1 MLVKVKKPVRH
12 GAHHARCP
20 WSSPGG
26 THLSGMLHSSLFLK
40 LSCRTLGKKEPEVQ
54 HQSSDLLLERQ
65 VGAPWCHLTPLCWA
79 ALIQLL
85 NLLASPF
92 LTGLFATTWWMVH
105 QFSFQRQTTFTLTL
119 NIIKA
124 SVLWNSPGSLPAEPQ
139 EKP

>member
-85 NLLASPF
+85 NSKPLPHRFIRNYMVDGSSVFFSKTNNFYINFKYYKGLSP
-92 LTGLFATTWWMVH
+92 VE
-105 QFSFQRQTTFTLTL
+105 FSRFFT
-119 NIIKA
+119 
-124 SVLWNSPGSLPAEPQ
+124 S
-139 EKP
+139 